1 MQGQQL
7 ITKERCFPKWV
18 NTDLFHKEESDAK
31 ALEGHKWTVS
41 QNTVQC
47 FLNCLRDIIDISE
60 LEEIKFSEYLEWL
73 KSWFLRS

>member
-7 ITKERCFPKWV
+7 RSKERCFPKWI
-18 NTDLFHKEESDAK
+18 NTDLFNEEESDAK

-47 FLNCLRDIIDISE
+47 FLNWEDIIVHFRFFSN
-60 LEEIKFSEYLEWL
+60 EIVY
-73 KSWFLRS
+73 